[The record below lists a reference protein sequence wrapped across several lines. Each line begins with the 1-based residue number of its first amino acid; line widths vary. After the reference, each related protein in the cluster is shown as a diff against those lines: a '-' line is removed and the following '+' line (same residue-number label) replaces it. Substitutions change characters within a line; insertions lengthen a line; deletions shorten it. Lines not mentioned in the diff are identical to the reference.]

1 MKTQNLFIVDSSG
14 TKIPLEFEGRLLVEL
29 GNGTTLELCVND
41 IGKGPEPCALPIEVS
56 ITGQEGTPAQPS
68 DASFAVL
75 QITPGAC
82 NVVHLSA
89 KALPRDKSREQS

>member
-1 MKTQNLFIVDSSG
+1 MAQGLFLLDQSG
-14 TKIPLEFEGRLLVEL
+14 VKHKIACDGRLLIEL
-29 GNGTTLELCVND
+29 GNGTTLELCIND
-41 IGKGPEPCALPIEVS
+41 IGKGPEPCALPVEVS
-56 ITGQEGTPAQPS
+56 ITGQEGKPAQPS